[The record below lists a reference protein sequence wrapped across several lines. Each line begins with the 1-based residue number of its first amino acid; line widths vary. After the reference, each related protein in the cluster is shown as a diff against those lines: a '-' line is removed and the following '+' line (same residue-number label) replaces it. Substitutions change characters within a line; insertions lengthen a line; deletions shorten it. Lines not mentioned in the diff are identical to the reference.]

1 MLHHNGPDIST
12 SDAYMARTGLHHERE
27 SNSSI
32 RMPAIGLGNCKQ
44 TICLSWLSK
53 VLSLLQ
59 SAKPG
64 GSKLLDSSLV
74 ETCVA
79 VWEIVSQVSRM
90 EVSVMDNVEI
100 V

>member
-32 RMPAIGLGNCKQ
+32 RMLANGLGNCKQ

-53 VLSLLQ
+53 VW
-59 SAKPG
+59 
-64 GSKLLDSSLV
+64 
-74 ETCVA
+74 ET
-79 VWEIVSQVSRM
+79 VSQVSRM
-90 EVSVMDNVEI
+90 EVSVMDNLEMVCRNAARQSS
-100 V
+100 